1 MTGQISCD
9 VTELFC
15 SIAYKRILEQR
26 NQLGEPL
33 FNTLTDFNLQHNLI
47 ESTHHIN
54 CWDFVRR
61 TRTLLKVLFNERK
74 SIKKEQEDSSC
85 PYDKYF

>member
-33 FNTLTDFNLQHNLI
+33 FNTLTDFNLQNNLI

-74 SIKKEQEDSSC
+74 SIKKEQEDSLC

>member
-1 MTGQISCD
+1 MTGQIYCD

-15 SIAYKRILEQR
+15 SIAYKRILEPR

-33 FNTLTDFNLQHNLI
+33 FNTLTDFNLKHNLI
-47 ESTHHIN
+47 ESTYHIN
-54 CWDFVRR
+54 CWGFVRR
-61 TRTLLKVLFNERK
+61 TRTLLKVLLNKQK
-74 SIKKEQEDSSC
+74 SIKKEQEDSLC

>member
-1 MTGQISCD
+1 MTGQSSCD

-33 FNTLTDFNLQHNLI
+33 FNTLTGFNLKHNLI
-47 ESTHHIN
+47 KSTHHIN
-54 CWDFVRR
+54 CWGFVRR
-61 TRTLLKVLFNERK
+61 IRTLLKVLFNEQK
-74 SIKKEQEDSSC
+74 SIKKEQQDSLC